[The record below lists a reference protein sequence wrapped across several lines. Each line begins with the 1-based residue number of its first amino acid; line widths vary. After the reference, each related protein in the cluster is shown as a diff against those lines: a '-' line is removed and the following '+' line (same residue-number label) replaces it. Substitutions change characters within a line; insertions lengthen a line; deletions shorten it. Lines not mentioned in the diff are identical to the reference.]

1 MGKGSLVPSYAKHTL
16 SLCQAEKLRLKKVK
30 DKTQRSFVLLTDIQ
44 YWLLPSVISS
54 IIAHRAKGLD
64 LGAGSAGGI
73 CLSVWVFVCSVS
85 VAVLLCSPGLAWN
98 YVKQAGHQLTE
109 VHLPLAL

>member
-1 MGKGSLVPSYAKHTL
+1 MPSRETEAKKGEGQDS
-16 SLCQAEKLRLKKVK
+16 
-30 DKTQRSFVLLTDIQ
+30 RSFVLLTDIQ

-98 YVKQAGHQLTE
+98 YVKLAGHQLTE